1 MKRLFAGLMAA
12 SCAVM
17 VTPMVASAKVCSF
30 CNTEIDPEIAE
41 LNCPNCDEIAKRI
54 TAENSQI
61 WVLDFQAGK
70 LEHVQIKDDTGDT
83 QVFWILPYTITNRDA
98 HPHEYFLD
106 IDAFSDRSRHGHT
119 RKQDLTSYYTDAETG
134 QPRAKLR
141 GTYRYHDSWVP
152 DVYDEARKILGVRE
166 GEQLLNQRDVAMPPP
181 GQQNV
186 PPALGR
192 EEPVADT
199 AKVALPMIQP
209 GETQRCVAIFKA
221 WDPQMDVLSI
231 FVRGLTNSSLMLEGV
246 IRDEDYVR
254 PPERPGERDI
264 KEAVLVLTYE
274 RDGDEFAATSDP
286 LRFVGRRWTDQPRTI
301 KSDLRSKPSDTV
313 DDNN

>member
-1 MKRLFAGLMAA
+1 MKRLFAGLTMA

-17 VTPMVASAKVCSF
+17 VTPMVALAKTCSF
-30 CNTEIDPEIAE
+30 CNTEIDADVSE
-41 LNCPNCDEIAKRI
+41 LNCPNCVEIAKRI
-54 TAENSQI
+54 TAENAEV

-83 QVFWILPYTITNRDA
+83 EVYWVLPYTITNRDTN
-98 HPHEYFLD
+98 PHEYFLT
-106 IDAFSDRSRHGHT
+106 IDAVSDRSRHHHS
-119 RKQDLTSYYTDAETG
+119 RKQDETSYYTDSETG
-134 QPRAKLR
+134 QPAEKLR
-141 GTYRYHDSWVP
+141 GTFRYHDSWIP
-152 DVYDEARKILGVRE
+152 DVYEEARKILGVRE
-166 GEQLLNQRDVAMPPP
+166 GQQLLSQRDVSMPP
-181 GQQNV
+181 QEAQNV
-186 PPALGR
+186 PPAVGR

-199 AKVALPMIQP
+199 AKIALPVIQP

-221 WDPQMDVLSI
+221 WDPEMDVLSI

-254 PPERPGERDI
+254 PADRPGERDI

-274 RDGDEFAATSDP
+274 RHGDEFAANTDP
-286 LRFVGRRWTDQPRTI
+286 ITFVGRRWTDQPRTI

-313 DDNN
+313 DENN